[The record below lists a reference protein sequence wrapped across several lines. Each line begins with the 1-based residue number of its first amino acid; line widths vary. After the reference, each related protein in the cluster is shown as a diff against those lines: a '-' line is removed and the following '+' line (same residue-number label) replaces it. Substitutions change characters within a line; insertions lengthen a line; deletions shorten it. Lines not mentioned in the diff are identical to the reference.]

1 MPVLQSFADELCK
14 VAISPLAHS
23 IAKNSLM
30 GMGFEAAFNPDAT
43 PLSTVREGV
52 GFGVGDEVAT
62 AFARGMGF
70 GRIGQIAAGMLGGSF
85 LARALRKRFADKPIR
100 HAVDKLPDTP
110 EFRAIKQAA
119 ATKSI
124 LTPQS
129 SNVSGYS
136 YDPETSSL
144 NVTFKSGGTY
154 TYKGVPASAL
164 RALARNKS
172 VGKTINKIKATAEY
186 EKIGAPL
193 THAQIGQRMQRRNQK
208 LLIDAE
214 KTPVDETDVD
224 MTAPYAAFR
233 AKMHAGAP
241 KLAAMTAFGEDH
253 YDESDDA
260 GWKDKLPGGL
270 ADDKFP
276 HDFDFEALDKGIKVE
291 LEHTKDRRLAMEIAM
306 DHLTEDGSYY
316 DKLEKMEKKSHIDT
330 SRRVPTKIK
339 SEAAKAGLGVMPYSK
354 SSNSVYVPIVEDGV
368 MVGMLNPRERWLE
381 NAGKKVREHRVGDIY
396 ISPEHRGKGYASKA
410 IREYFADKKS
420 GSAVIL
426 DSNADS
432 RRAFERAGFSR
443 TDRTKEISGKP
454 AHVYRLDK
462 TAMLRER
469 LREGASHDAE
479 MAAQSLKEERQAI
492 KDYGHRLK
500 QTKNQPLHHALAH
513 ALKEERSHAHMF
525 KGVLNKQASSIMDA
539 FSIRRRQMEKSS
551 GIAKKQRA
559 FDGLTLKIEQ
569 EPGDIREGVSKSG
582 HSWSRM
588 MHASYGYVAGTGGMG
603 ADGEA
608 IDVYLAKDPVP
619 GADVYQVS
627 QNKKDGGFDEHKYM
641 LGYPDA
647 ETAKREYLRHMP
659 EWAFGSIR
667 PESMDDFRS
676 KYNKAAS

>member
-1 MPVLQSFADELCK
+1 MPETMPRHLIPAFADELCK
-14 VAISPLAHS
+14 VAMNPLAAS

-52 GFGVGDEVAT
+52 GFGVGDELAGAV
-62 AFARGMGF
+62 ARGMGF
-70 GRIGQIAAGMLGGSF
+70 GRIVQMAAGMLGGTS
-85 LARALRKRFADKPIR
+85 LAGVLRKRFAGAPVQ
-100 HAVDKLPDTP
+100 HAVDKLPNTP
-110 EFRAIKQAA
+110 EFMRIKQAA

-136 YDPETSSL
+136 YDPDTQAL

-172 VGKTINKIKATAEY
+172 VGKTINKIKAGAEY
-186 EKIGAPL
+186 EKIGK
-193 THAQIGQRMQRRNQK
+193 Q
-208 LLIDAE
+208 
-214 KTPVDETDVD
+214 
-224 MTAPYAAFR
+224 
-233 AKMHAGAP
+233 
-241 KLAAMTAFGEDH
+241 TAFGDDH
-253 YDESDDA
+253 YDDADDT
-260 GWKDKLPGGL
+260 GWKDHLHGGL

-276 HDFDFEALDKGIKVE
+276 SDFDFDALDKGIKVE
-291 LEHTKDRRLAMEIAM
+291 LEHSKDRRLAMEIAM
-306 DHLTEDGSYY
+306 DHLTEDKSYY